1 MVEVKRTVKVVTE
14 QATIPDRAPEIE
26 GFPMKLWSIEIYLLD
41 EAGNQI
47 EANIFSKA
55 TYNLH
60 ASFANPTQTKDQPP
74 FRCQNE
80 GWGEFDLTID
90 LYAVEKGGK
99 HTIAHDLNFAQPRY
113 EAKHVINFK
122 NPNPN
127 LLEVLRKSGPV
138 PDDANGARKKGA
150 DADARKKKK
159 TGQVDMDKLA
169 DGLVKLQE
177 DDLLQVVQM
186 IHDNKSDE
194 TYTKNDVDRKSPP
207 RPILIVKPQ
216 SPGPDLVVTP
226 TPRKPWITLFYYPKP
241 PKRIWRSKFPVTDD
255 TTEGE
260 FHVDLYTLPDAL
272 VRMLWDFV
280 QSKA

>member
-1 MVEVKRTVKVVTE
+1 
-14 QATIPDRAPEIE
+14 
-26 GFPMKLWSIEIYLLD
+26 MKLWSIEIFLLD

-47 EANIFSKA
+47 EANIFSKV

-60 ASFANPTQTKDQPP
+60 ASFANPVQSKYPYTKFVKLGANMYAAAMEKPP

-80 GWGEFDLTID
+80 GWGEFDMTID
-90 LYAVEKGGK
+90 LHAAEKGGK

-113 EAKHVINFK
+113 EAKHVISFK
-122 NPNPN
+122 NPNSN
-127 LLEVLRKSGPV
+127 LLDVLRKSGPV

-150 DADARKKKK
+150 DTEARKKKK
-159 TGQVDMDKLA
+159 TGQVDMDRLA

-207 RPILIVKPQ
+207 RPILIVKPP
-216 SPGPDLVVTP
+216 PGSELGFRPKTP
-226 TPRKPWITLFYYPKP
+226 VPKLAVYSKP
-241 PKRIWRSKFPVTDD
+241 PDRRWQLKSPVTDD
-255 TTEGE
+255 TVEGE